1 MLLLKS
7 INCYSSYK
15 LKFEKMKT
23 GKIVISLAF
32 TFVWYLLSEYL
43 FMPTMSLSSSSGIYG
58 NMIFYCI
65 VMAFVWYYYEDDEFG
80 FICPTFGIAAGVLL
94 LGLLIGGFFSSSE
107 WMNTDKYRGLIGNI
121 EETEF
126 TANVQ
131 PIAVSQ
137 MLIVDEEIA
146 KRVGEKVLGSDPGL
160 GSRAQLGDFT
170 LQAVKG
176 QLYWIAPLLHSG
188 YFKWNSFGDEGTP
201 GYVRVSATNQEDYA
215 LVTDVNNKKLHI
227 VYQTDA
233 YFSQDLER
241 HIYINGYRSI
251 LFSDFTFEVD
261 DNWNPY
267 WTVTVYN
274 TKIGLSGDDAVGVLT
289 VDPETGEMHQYKSEE
304 APSWIDR
311 IQPKSF
317 VSKQVDDW
325 GKYIHGFWNWSGKD
339 KIRVA
344 AESSMVLGNDG
355 RSYFYF
361 GLTSEGKDESTVG
374 FVMVDTRTKAAHW
387 FKQAGATEKAARQS
401 AEGKVQEKGYVGSD
415 GVTYNID
422 GHPTYEFL
430 LKDKGGLMKLVAL
443 VNVHDHTLVGIGE
456 NRQQAIRDY
465 RNQMTSRGNT
475 VSLVTSDMEST
486 VLISKVLRIASLVS
500 KGETYYQFILVKEP
514 QTIFTAG
521 TEISDELSLTKE
533 GDEVKIYYIKLNS
546 ETSVS
551 LSKFDNLELLIGKDS
566 VQVKNEARLDT
577 IRGKA
582 IQQKSDKVIDNK
594 IDNLS
599 PGEKRKLLK
608 LMKQK

>member
-1 MLLLKS
+1 
-7 INCYSSYK
+7 
-15 LKFEKMKT
+15 MK
-23 GKIVISLAF
+23 KRQIAF
-32 TFVWYLLSEYL
+32 SVMFTLVWYFLSEYL
-43 FMPTMSLSSSSGIYG
+43 FMPAISFDSTTGIYW
-58 NMIFYCI
+58 NLIVYLTVMAIIFFNIDSNKKSDFGKALCI
-65 VMAFVWYYYEDDEFG
+65 VL
-80 FICPTFGIAAGVLL
+80 GISAIILL
-94 LGLLIGGFFSSSE
+94 LGLGIGGFFSTST
-107 WMNTDKYRGLIGNI
+107 WMNTEKYRGMIGNI
-121 EETEF
+121 KETEF

-131 PIAVSQ
+131 PIAVNQ

-160 GSRAQLGDFT
+160 GSRSEIGDYT
-170 LQAVKG
+170 LQAVNG

-188 YFKWNSFGDEGTP
+188 FWKWNSFGDEGTP

-215 LVTDVNNKKLHI
+215 LVTNVKGKKLHI
-227 VYQTDA
+227 VYQPEA

-241 HIYINGYRSI
+241 HIYTNGYRSI

-267 WTVTVYN
+267 WTVTVQK
-274 TKIGLSGDDAVGVLT
+274 TKIGFSGNDAVGVLV
-289 VDPETGEMHQYKSEE
+289 VDPQTGDVRQYKTEE
-304 APSWIDR
+304 APAWIDR
-311 IQPKSF
+311 IQPKDF
-317 VSKQVDDW
+317 VSEQVDDW
-325 GKYIHGFWNWSGKD
+325 GNYIHGYWNWSGKD

-344 AESSMVLGNDG
+344 EESSLVLGNDG

-374 FVMVDTRTKAAHW
+374 FVMVDTRTKKAHW
-387 FKQAGATEKAARQS
+387 FKQAGATEKAARVS
-401 AEGKVQEKGYVGSD
+401 AEGKVQEKGFVGSD

-486 VLISKVLRIASLVS
+486 VLVSKILRIASLIS

-514 QTIFTAG
+514 KTIFTAG

-533 GDEVKIYYIKLNS
+533 GDVIKIYYVKLNS
-546 ETSVS
+546 ESSVS
-551 LSKFDNLELLIGKDS
+551 ISKFDNIELMIGSDS
-566 VQVKNEARLDT
+566 IQIKNEERLDT
-577 IRGKA
+577 IKA
-582 IQQKSDKVIDNK
+582 KVIQQKSEEVVDNK
-594 IDNLS
+594 INNLS
-599 PGEKRKLLK
+599 SVEKKKLLK
-608 LMKQK
+608 LIKQK

>member
-1 MLLLKS
+1 MKATKIGISVVFTAIWCLL
-7 INCYSSYK
+7 N
-15 LKFEKMKT
+15 
-23 GKIVISLAF
+23 
-32 TFVWYLLSEYL
+32 EYL
-43 FMPTMSLSSSSGIYG
+43 FMPALSFDSATGIYLS
-58 NMIFYCI
+58 IIAYCA
-65 VMAFVWYYYEDDEFG
+65 VMAFVWYYYDDDEAG
-80 FICPTFGIAAGVLL
+80 IICPMFGTIAGVLI
-94 LGLLIGGFFSSSE
+94 LGLIIGGFFSSSE
-107 WMNTDKYRGLIGNI
+107 WMNTDKYRSIIGNI

-160 GSRAQLGDFT
+160 GSRSELGTFT
-170 LQAVKG
+170 LQAVNG

-188 YFKWNSFGDEGTP
+188 IFKWLSFGDEGTP

-215 LVTDVNNKKLHI
+215 LVTDVKGKKLHI
-227 VYQTDA
+227 VYQTEA
-233 YFSQDLER
+233 YLNQDLER

-251 LFSDFTFEVD
+251 LYSDFTFEVD
-261 DNWNPY
+261 DNWHPY
-267 WTVTVYN
+267 WTVTVYK
-274 TKIGLSGDDAVGVLT
+274 TKIGFSGDDAVGVLT

-311 IQPKSF
+311 IQPKNF
-317 VSKQVDDW
+317 VSKQVDNW
-325 GKYIHGFWNWSGKD
+325 GEYIHGYWNWSGKD

-344 AESSMVLGNDG
+344 EESSLVLGNDG

-374 FVMVDTRTKAAHW
+374 FVMVDTRTKNSHW
-387 FKQAGATEKAARQS
+387 FKQAGATEKAARRS
-401 AEGKVQEKGYVGSD
+401 AEGKVQEKGFVGSD

-422 GHPTYEFL
+422 GNPTYEFL

-475 VSLVTSDMEST
+475 VSLVTSDMESI
-486 VLISKVLRIASLVS
+486 VVISKVLRIASLVS
-500 KGETYYQFILVKEP
+500 KGETYFQFILDKEP
-514 QTIFTAG
+514 KNIFTAG

-533 GDEVKIYYIKLNS
+533 GDMVKVNYVKLNL
-546 ETSVS
+546 ETNISI
-551 LSKFDNLELLIGKDS
+551 SKFDNLALSISKDS
-566 VQVKNEARLDT
+566 IQAKNEERFDT
-577 IRGKA
+577 IVSKA

-594 IDNLS
+594 IDNLT
-599 PGEKRKLLK
+599 PEQKRNLLK
-608 LMKQK
+608 LINKK